1 MTAPPSDSSGTTE
14 GPARSWWA
22 RPGPRGQL
30 LLCFAM
36 IDVLFGVG
44 ILAADDRTRA
54 SGAYAFTGQIL
65 PLHVWALIW
74 LLVAALLIA
83 AAFVRRLDTAGFA
96 AAIGI
101 KAVWGLLMV
110 GGWLAGDIPRGYVSM
125 GIWVGLAGVVKV
137 CGRHLP
143 ASRDGG

>member
-1 MTAPPSDSSGTTE
+1 MTRPMPS
-14 GPARSWWA
+14 AR

-44 ILAADDRTRA
+44 ILAADTEVRA
-54 SGAYAFTGQIL
+54 SPAYAFTARIL

-74 LLVAALLIA
+74 LLVAALLVA
-83 AAFVRRLDTAGFA
+83 AAFARRLDAAGFA

-101 KAVWGLLMV
+101 KFVWGLLML
-110 GGWLAGDIPRGYVSM
+110 GGWLAGDIPRGYVST
-125 GIWVGLAGVVKV
+125 GIWVGVAGVVAV
-137 CGRHLP
+137 CARHLP
-143 ASRDGG
+143 ASRDGS